1 MVNECLIDIIQIA
14 YLCVNKPL
22 KALEILIIFILTL
35 LNGFFALSEIA
46 LVSVKKNRIEHLA
59 AQGSSRAKSILT
71 LLENPENFL
80 SSVQVGITLIGI
92 VSGAYG
98 GAALTDDMVA
108 LLSRFTF
115 LGTYVHTVSLILV
128 IGGITYFTIV
138 VGELVPKTIAMNN
151 SENIALFTVPII
163 RVFTLATYPFVKLLS
178 GSTKLILRIFGIKE
192 NEEEK
197 VSEEELRF
205 ILKTAGKQG
214 VLENEESQAMQNLF
228 SFTDQTA
235 KSLMTH
241 RSEVEWIDYNW
252 SKEVLFDKIKESAH
266 SKFIVAD
273 QTIDK
278 PRGVV
283 TIKDVFENINQP
295 SFHLDQ
301 ILMRPIYVIQSMPA
315 FKILNLFK
323 DKKQYMGVVVDEFGS
338 VKGIITLHDLIE
350 AIVGN
355 LPDEDEIDEQH
366 IVKRED
372 GTYLINGR
380 TPVFELNQYFSLQ
393 VIHENIHN
401 YSTVAG
407 FMMDHLKT
415 IPHAG
420 DFIEVEGYR
429 FEIVDMDGVRIDKL
443 LMSIVETPSI
453 IDIF

>member
-1 MVNECLIDIIQIA
+1 
-14 YLCVNKPL
+14 
-22 KALEILIIFILTL
+22 LEIIIIIVLTL

-46 LVSVKKNRIEHLA
+46 LVSVKKGRLEHLA

-98 GAALTDDMVA
+98 GAALTDDVA
-108 LLSRFTF
+108 AVLSQFTV
-115 LGTYVHTVSLILV
+115 LGKYVHTVSLVLV
-128 IGGITYFTIV
+128 ISGITYFTIV

-151 SENIALFTVPII
+151 AENIALFTVPII

-178 GSTKLILRIFGIKE
+178 GSTNLILRIIGVKE

-252 SKEVLFDKIKESAH
+252 TKEVLFDKIKESVHA
-266 SKFIVAD
+266 KFIVGD
-273 QTIDK
+273 YTIDK
-278 PRGVV
+278 PKGVV
-283 TIKDVFENINQP
+283 TIKDILENINLP

-301 ILMRPIYVIQSMPA
+301 ILVQPIYVIQSMPA

-323 DKKQYMGVVVDEFGS
+323 DKRQYLGVVVDEFGS
-338 VKGIITLHDLIE
+338 VRGIITLHDLIE

-355 LPDEDEIDEQH
+355 LPDEDEINEEH
-366 IVKRED
+366 VVKRED

-380 TPVFELNQYFSLQ
+380 IPVYELNQYFSYQ
-393 VIHENIHN
+393 VIHQNINH
-401 YSTVAG
+401 YSTAAG
-407 FMMDHLKT
+407 FMMDQLKA

-420 DFIEVEGYR
+420 DFIEVDGYR
-429 FEIVDMDGVRIDKL
+429 FEIVDMDGVRIDKI
-443 LMSIVETPSI
+443 LMSVIQSPSMT
-453 IDIF
+453 DIF